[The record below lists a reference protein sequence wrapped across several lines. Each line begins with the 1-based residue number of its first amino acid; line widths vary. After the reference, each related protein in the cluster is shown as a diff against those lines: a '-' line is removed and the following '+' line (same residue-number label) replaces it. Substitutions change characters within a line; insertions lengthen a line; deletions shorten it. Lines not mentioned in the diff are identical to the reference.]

1 MRAPDRMREAV
12 NVSGRPFWDDGIET
26 MTPDARRRLEDE
38 RLGEQIAYDYA
49 TSPYYRSKLDEAGV
63 RPGDVRGVDDLA
75 AIPFMEKTE
84 VAASQADGTLLG
96 VNQCAPLDRI
106 VRIQATG
113 GTTGQPIRVGL
124 TRRDTEDY
132 GEMGARALWAMGCRP
147 GEVVFECMP
156 TISNDVAA
164 LRVDDDR
171 CVFIIAW
178 RAWDLEDAGSVG
190 RPVPADIP
198 VDVVRSDLV
207 VFASGYVRDR
217 DRSRARITSPVV
229 RDPALDGDARPIG
242 RPRHV

>member
-12 NVSGRPFWDDGIET
+12 NVSERPFWDDEIET

-113 GTTGQPIRVGL
+113 GTTGQPIRIGL
-124 TRRDTEDY
+124 TRRDIEDY
-132 GEMGARALWAMGCRP
+132 GEMGAGALWAEKSGSRFRGTSGSRSATTP
-147 GEVVFECMP
+147 LVLP
-156 TISNDVAA
+156 TATSCH
-164 LRVDDDR
+164 R
-171 CVFIIAW
+171 
-178 RAWDLEDAGSVG
+178 
-190 RPVPADIP
+190 
-198 VDVVRSDLV
+198 
-207 VFASGYVRDR
+207 
-217 DRSRARITSPVV
+217 TSP
-229 RDPALDGDARPIG
+229 RAACSCDSA
-242 RPRHV
+242 